1 MRREKS
7 TFNSGKYVPLSFST
21 ANFSHFCS
29 QNRDRFIYRLKSDH
43 CWTQKS
49 FGSHQA
55 QLCFP
60 AFLFPLVTPR
70 ETDAQITKQVLVSKR
85 AAKFNSPNLDFSK
98 VWLHGSALGLPAPRH
113 AQHRDGGCAGTA
125 APKGREVAALP
136 ALTRSSPLFRPQ
148 VWGGGQGGFFPPFPS
163 APLKQWG
170 SEASRLGAGS
180 PFYAA
185 RRASTAIHQRNG
197 WRKTLKMR
205 GVGARIDRQCG
216 FQQSWGRR
224 PSSRGQCEAKPSRQM
239 ELRIC
244 RMYKLC

>member
-98 VWLHGSALGLPAPRH
+98 VWLHRRALGLPAPRH

-125 APKGREVAALP
+125 APKGREVAAPP
-136 ALTRSSPLFRPQ
+136 ALTRSSPL
-148 VWGGGQGGFFPPFPS
+148 PP
-163 APLKQWG
+163 
-170 SEASRLGAGS
+170 AG
-180 PFYAA
+180 
-185 RRASTAIHQRNG
+185 
-197 WRKTLKMR
+197 
-205 GVGARIDRQCG
+205 V
-216 FQQSWGRR
+216 GRR
-224 PSSRGQCEAKPSRQM
+224 PKRLLPTFPLSPLETVG
-239 ELRIC
+239 L
-244 RMYKLC
+244 